1 MLWGG
6 VRRVRAGMQNRA
18 RGDKQPRAFQAAL
31 RRVAGPLRRARLA
44 AANRPAP
51 SPQEARRLQ
60 ARCKT
65 AEPARERQAGPAP
78 SQSRPAFPAP
88 CTAARARPSHGPNV
102 NTASPPGAGVEIDG
116 NAIEWMAAA
125 LDAGAPRVSATVRI
139 AGRTVAGSGASIRRV
154 STPVAKRTQR
164 GGAYFE
170 DAEIYQ
176 ARIRT
181 SDPSVPSLVPRA
193 MLGPNAEFADVEVV
207 LEQAEPGGPEGA
219 APPIVLHAN
228 LTGAVQRGGAT
239 ELVLAVTGTEPA
251 AGEGGGG

>member
-1 MLWGG
+1 MHAHNG
-6 VRRVRAGMQNRA
+6 
-18 RGDKQPRAFQAAL
+18 
-31 RRVAGPLRRARLA
+31 ARLA
-44 AANRPAP
+44 SARRALRPP
-51 SPQEARRLQ
+51 SPS
-60 ARCKT
+60 
-65 AEPARERQAGPAP
+65 PP
-78 SQSRPAFPAP
+78 SLSLCA
-88 CTAARARPSHGPNV
+88 AARARPSHGPNV

-116 NAIEWMAAA
+116 KALDRMAAA

-139 AGRTVAGSGASIRRV
+139 AGSTVAGSGASIRRV

-193 MLGPNAEFADVEVV
+193 MLGPNAEFADIEVV
-207 LEQAEPGGPEGA
+207 LEQAEPGGPEGS

-251 AGEGGGG
+251 AGGGGGGG